1 MMVGGVH
8 AGSHGPIFHSPTE
21 LAKSAPAWNGI
32 PVVIQH
38 PQANGNFISAKSPG
52 IEATWVGIV
61 YNAKMKGNKLV
72 ADVYLDEA
80 QTNTISPE
88 AFTCISTA
96 SPMDVSIGSFCTE
109 TKTEAQMEWN
119 GETYSVMASNYVPD
133 HLALLPGSEGA
144 CSWADGCGIR
154 TNAAAEKFRKS
165 FEDLG
170 EIQVNQMGYQDL
182 IGRMHALFDSMDSPY
197 QREQQINRKLY
208 YLEEAYQNELIYRVR
223 ITSPTDSLEYFK
235 QGYGIAS
242 DGKVELVGDPIPV
255 KKELTYT
262 VINVNKKV
270 EIMAEEKKSPCCLK
284 TIDNLIANADTKFE
298 ESNREWLTNQS
309 EEMINSL
316 VPKEKTPEEIPAE
329 IPAENK
335 KEEKKAPKTLE
346 AYIAEAPVEIQETLQ
361 AGVRAQTAHRST
373 LVANIMANAVE
384 GSWTAEELESE
395 KIEMLEKLSASF
407 KGASV
412 ANYAGQNFGASAQVN
427 TNSVEAMYPEG
438 VE

>member
-1 MMVGGVH
+1 
-8 AGSHGPIFHSPTE
+8 
-21 LAKSAPAWNGI
+21 
-32 PVVIQH
+32 
-38 PQANGNFISAKSPG
+38 
-52 IEATWVGIV
+52 
-61 YNAKMKGNKLV
+61 
-72 ADVYLDEA
+72 
-80 QTNTISPE
+80 
-88 AFTCISTA
+88 
-96 SPMDVSIGSFCTE
+96 
-109 TKTEAQMEWN
+109 
-119 GETYSVMASNYVPD
+119 
-133 HLALLPGSEGA
+133 
-144 CSWADGCGIR
+144 
-154 TNAAAEKFRKS
+154 
-165 FEDLG
+165 
-170 EIQVNQMGYQDL
+170 
-182 IGRMHALFDSMDSPY
+182 
-197 QREQQINRKLY
+197 LY

-223 ITSPTDSLEYFK
+223 IASPTDSLEYFK

-407 KGASV
+407 KDASV